1 MSRATLVVGNVAR
14 CTAPP
19 GIIAEDPSVFEAHLS
34 SAGIIFAIFSRNDLL
49 TDSFISLLLLVL
61 LS

>member
-1 MSRATLVVGNVAR
+1 MGNVAR

-19 GIIAEDPSVFEAHLS
+19 GIIAEDPSIFGALLS
-34 SAGIIFAIFSRNDLL
+34 SSGIIFAIFSRNDLL
-49 TDSFISLLLLVL
+49 TDSFISLLLLAL